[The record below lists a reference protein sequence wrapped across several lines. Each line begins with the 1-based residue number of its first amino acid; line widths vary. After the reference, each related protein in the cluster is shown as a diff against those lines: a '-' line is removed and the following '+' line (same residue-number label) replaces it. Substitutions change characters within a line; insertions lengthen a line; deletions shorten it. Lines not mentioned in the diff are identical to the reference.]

1 MKFGTLHIKLP
12 DGKTRDYPLDQPS
25 VSVGRAQGNELIVE
39 DTSVSRRHARLSVE
53 SGRLLIEDLGS
64 ANGTFIGSQRL
75 AANTP
80 SLVPENQTFLLGDVE
95 VRYTP
100 APVVEA
106 TQAFAQPKIEAVA
119 PAPAGPPVSLSLI
132 GPTQPVAPGT
142 VTTANLTIQN
152 RGTVVDELIIKV
164 SGIPIEW
171 VKITKERVPLLPNA
185 QETVTL
191 TFAPPRRPES
201 TATDHAFI
209 VSVISREYHT
219 GANAN
224 GTLKVLP
231 FQGFSLNLNPQR
243 STRDFQLMVQNQG
256 NAQTA
261 YHFKGSDDEQA
272 LTYQFGQD
280 GVTLQPGQSGAI
292 GLHVAPKVKPRIG
305 TRETRS
311 FNIIATPLDPTAAE
325 VKTTGQLIIRPPI
338 PVWLIPLVLLLTLCV
353 CVGSAWAYTQVCGTL
368 GSNLPLCPVNV
379 KPVINVF
386 DVTPEEIEKG
396 GTVALTW
403 DVSNAEKVELIAPVQ
418 ETLQKSG
425 VRTLTIEQSTN
436 FTLKA
441 TNNLGGS
448 VEKSITVKLKN
459 SPPVVQSFKSDPP
472 VVVAGQPGKVTLS
485 WTVIGATN
493 VSIEGVPGVS
503 GATGSAQIDP
513 PTAEKVYKLVA
524 TNEVGTVEQSITIGV
539 SSAGCVMTLSAEM
552 REGPSLKY
560 RVIDT
565 LSAGVSVSP
574 VGRNGTGEWLRVRAN
589 KEGWIQAGSVNCA
602 NVQILDVPTVS
613 PADVPPEPTDT
624 PTITPTPTNTPVPT
638 DTPAP
643 TATPKPPATIKP
655 PVVTLKPLPLATLVF
670 QPPVLINPGIIIAF
684 AGGSIDDYVGN
695 WVPEDANWN
704 GVVVINVTKENATQ
718 LRVHAE
724 GKCSP
729 TNCNWGDVIV
739 TFSAEPVVVNFP
751 NGRTLTISMESY
763 TQLRAV
769 KTGGGTTDD
778 VKYKKQ

>member
-53 SGRLLIEDLGS
+53 SGKLLIEDLGS

-75 AANTP
+75 TANSS
-80 SLVPENQTFLLGDVE
+80 SLVPEDQIVRLGDVE
-95 VRYTP
+95 IRYTP

-106 TQAFAQPKIEAVA
+106 TQAFAKPKIETVA
-119 PAPAGPPVSLSLI
+119 PAAAPDGPPVSISLV

-164 SGIPIEW
+164 SGVPIEW
-171 VKITKERVPLLPNA
+171 VRITKDRVPLLPNA
-185 QETVTL
+185 QETITI
-191 TFAPPRRPES
+191 TFAPPRRPDA

-209 VSVISREYHT
+209 VSVISREYRT

-231 FQGFSLNLNPQR
+231 FQGFSFNLNPQR
-243 STRDFQLMVQNQG
+243 STRDYQLMVQNQG
-256 NAQTA
+256 NAPTA
-261 YHFKGSDDEQA
+261 YRFHGSDDEQA
-272 LTYQFGQD
+272 LTYRFGQD
-280 GVTLQPGQSGAI
+280 GVSLQPGQSGAI
-292 GLHVAPKVKPRIG
+292 ALHVAPKIKPRVG

-311 FNIIATPLDPTAAE
+311 FNIVATPLDPTAAE
-325 VKTTGQLIIRPPI
+325 TKATGQLIIRPPI
-338 PVWLIPLVLLLTLCV
+338 PVWLIPLVLLMTLCV

-368 GSNLPLCPVNV
+368 GSSLPLCPVNV

-386 DVTPEEIEKG
+386 NATPAEIEKG
-396 GTVALTW
+396 GTIALTW

-425 VRTLTIEQSTN
+425 VKTLNVEQSTN
-436 FTLKA
+436 YTLKA

-459 SPPVVQSFKSDPP
+459 SPPVVQSFTSDPQ

-485 WTVIGATN
+485 WTVAGATT

-503 GATGSAQIDP
+503 GTTGSAQIDP
-513 PTAEKVYKLVA
+513 PAASKTYKLVA
-524 TNEVGTVEQSITIGV
+524 TNEAGTVEQSITISV
-539 SSAGCVMTLSAEM
+539 SSAGCVMISSADM
-552 REGPSLKY
+552 REGPSEKY
-560 RVIDT
+560 RVID
-565 LSAGVSVSP
+565 LIAAGVTVSP
-574 VGRNGTGEWLRVRAN
+574 VSRNGTGEWLRVQAN
-589 KEGWIQAGSVNCA
+589 KEGWIPAGSVNCA
-602 NVQILDVPTVS
+602 NVKILDIPTVS
-613 PADVPPEPTDT
+613 PADVPPEPTNT

-638 DTPAP
+638 DTPTP
-643 TATPKPPATIKP
+643 TPSPTVKP
-655 PVVTLKPLPLATLVF
+655 PVVTIKPPIGTLVF
-670 QPPVLINPGIIIAF
+670 QPPVLINPGLILSF
-684 AGGSIDDYVGN
+684 AGNSIDDYVGN

-704 GVVVINVTKENATQ
+704 GVVVINITKQNATQ
-718 LRVHAE
+718 LRVHGE

-729 TNCNWGDVIV
+729 TNCNWGEVIV

-751 NGRTLTISMESY
+751 NGRTLTISMESF